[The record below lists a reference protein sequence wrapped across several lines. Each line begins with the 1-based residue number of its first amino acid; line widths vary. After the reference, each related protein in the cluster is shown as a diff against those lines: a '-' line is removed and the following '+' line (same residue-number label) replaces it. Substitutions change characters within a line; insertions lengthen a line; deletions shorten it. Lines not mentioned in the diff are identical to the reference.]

1 MPKSWNEPK
10 RKKNAAVKSRT
21 SKTARAFLKIF
32 NERVSLTPK
41 EKLCRSPK

>member
-1 MPKSWNEPK
+1 MPMSYNDTK

-32 NERVSLTPK
+32 NQRVSLTPK
-41 EKLCRSPK
+41 ENLCRGSK